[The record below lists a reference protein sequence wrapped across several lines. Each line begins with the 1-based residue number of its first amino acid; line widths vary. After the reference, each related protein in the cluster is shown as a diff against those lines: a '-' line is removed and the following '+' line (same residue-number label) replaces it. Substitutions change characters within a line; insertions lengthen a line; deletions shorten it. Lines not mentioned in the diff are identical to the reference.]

1 MVVSDL
7 KDASGDAQ
15 SYTDAE
21 ENQLTEKPTPIP
33 ISPDRFGRLI
43 ERRDGLDFPYYTGRP
58 VLISGHQWWLVIA
71 AVVVGFAALTTLPL
85 TGPVLSFIPAIL
97 FVAIPLLVLRWVAPT
112 GWTAIFRRVGGR
124 DILVMIG
131 FAALNVVVTFA
142 LGAIVAAITNA
153 TANPEAGVLAD
164 ASTLERVVFYP
175 RTAIQLL
182 GEELLTIL
190 PFLALLYFLVSKAGW
205 SRKHAVLLSWL
216 VTAVAFGLVHLPTYD
231 WNVLQCIVVIG
242 GARVIL
248 TLAYIRTKNIWVSTG
263 AHILN
268 DWTLFSIPMLTAG

>member
-1 MVVSDL
+1 MT
-7 KDASGDAQ
+7 A
-15 SYTDAE
+15 
-21 ENQLTEKPTPIP
+21 KPTPIP
-33 ISPDRFGRLI
+33 TSPDRFGHLI

-58 VLISGHQWWLVIA
+58 VLISGGRWWLVIA
-71 AVVVGFAALTTLPL
+71 AVVVGFAALIALPL

-97 FVAIPLLVLRWVAPT
+97 FVAIPLLTLRWVAPT

-124 DILVMIG
+124 DILVMVG
-131 FAALNVVVTFA
+131 FAALNVLVTFA
-142 LGAIVAAITNA
+142 LGAIVAALTDA
-153 TANPEAGVLAD
+153 TANPEAGALAD
-164 ASTLERVVFYP
+164 ASTLERVLFYP

-190 PFLALLYFLVSKAGW
+190 PFLALLYFLVAKAGW
-205 SRKHAVLLSWL
+205 SRKLAVLLSWL

-268 DWTLFSIPMLTAG
+268 DWALFSIPMLTAG